1 MSRAIVP
8 IADLTRRIPEA
19 GRIRTGKKQGNR
31 PTAIGEFRFTSHDRT
46 ALEQIAALYG
56 GTVNPWSDPKAADG
70 QYEVITDAPE
80 IRVVLPPDPLGGTP
94 IYEMWG
100 GGGCERRCDG
110 VTCQKWQA
118 GHDGPEQVD
127 VPCICSARDEMACK
141 PITRLCVILPEVR
154 FAGVW
159 RLDTKSWNAAQEL
172 PGMVDTI
179 RLLQDGGLPY
189 ATLSLKHRRSVVAG
203 KTSKFLVPVL
213 GVASSIEELAAG
225 TANVGSLGAGGPDA
239 PALGDGATAV
249 SERPAERPTAPVE
262 VAPDPDDEIIDAEI
276 IDEAPAAAGPVDL
289 AAAVARSTDVTQ
301 ARALKRAREIAADKG
316 LPLPTGLDEVTG
328 AVLDA
333 LVADLGLTV
342 PTGDPRTGK
351 MFAECRDAWPD
362 LSREEIEHR
371 RKGLIAFVADGATS
385 SKDLDEAGWR
395 DLFDSLELIKVGSHE
410 LHLDR
415 NGAWKF
421 QPKRTRTAPAVPK
434 SGPAH
439 RTQA

>member
-19 GRIRTGKKQGNR
+19 GRIRTGKKAGNR

-46 ALEQIAALYG
+46 ALEQIAKLYG
-56 GTVNPWSDPKAADG
+56 GTVQPWSDPKAADG
-70 QYEVITDAPE
+70 QYEVLTDAPE

-110 VTCQKWQA
+110 VTCQRWQT
-118 GHDGPEQVD
+118 GPDGPEQVD
-127 VPCICSARDEMACK
+127 VACICAERDEMACK

-172 PGMVDTI
+172 PGMVDMV
-179 RLLQDGGLPY
+179 RRLQDGGLPY

-225 TANVGSLGAGGPDA
+225 SANVGSLGAGGPDA
-239 PALGDGATAV
+239 PALPAEV
-249 SERPAERPTAPVE
+249 HERPVVLPPAPVVD
-262 VAPDPDDEIIDAEI
+262 VAPPTDPDDEIIDAEI
-276 IDEAPAAAGPVDL
+276 LDEAPTHAPVDL
-289 AAAVARSTDVTQ
+289 AAAVAHSTDVTQ
-301 ARALKRAREIAADKG
+301 ARALKRAREIAGDRG
-316 LPLPTGLDEVTG
+316 LPLPNGLDEVAG
-328 AVLDA
+328 EVLEA

-342 PTGDPRTGK
+342 PSGDPRNRK
-351 MFAECRDAWPD
+351 MWALVADAWPD
-362 LSREEIEHR
+362 EDRASRDTR
-371 RKGLIAFVADGATS
+371 RKGLIRFVASCDS

>member
-46 ALEQIAALYG
+46 ALDQIAALYG
-56 GTVNPWSDPKAADG
+56 GTVNAWSDPKAADG

-110 VTCQKWQA
+110 VTCQRWQT
-118 GHDGPEQVD
+118 GPDGPEQVD
-127 VPCICSARDEMACK
+127 VGCICAERDEMACK

-172 PGMVDTI
+172 PGMVDMI
-179 RLLQDGGLPY
+179 RRLQESGLPY

-225 TANVGSLGAGGPDA
+225 SANVGSLSAGGPDA
-239 PALGDGATAV
+239 PALGDGATAPT
-249 SERPAERPTAPVE
+249 ERPAERPTAPVQ
-262 VAPDPDDEIIDAEI
+262 ATADPDDEIIDAEI
-276 IDEAPAAAGPVDL
+276 VDEAPTAGPVDL

-316 LPLPTGLDEVTG
+316 LPLPTGLDEVIG

-351 MFAECRDAWPD
+351 MFAECRDTWPD
-362 LSREEIEHR
+362 LSREEVEHR

-410 LHLDR
+410 MTLSSDNRWTL
-415 NGAWKF
+415 
-421 QPKRTRTAPAVPK
+421 QPRRATPTAAARK

-439 RTQA
+439 RVQA